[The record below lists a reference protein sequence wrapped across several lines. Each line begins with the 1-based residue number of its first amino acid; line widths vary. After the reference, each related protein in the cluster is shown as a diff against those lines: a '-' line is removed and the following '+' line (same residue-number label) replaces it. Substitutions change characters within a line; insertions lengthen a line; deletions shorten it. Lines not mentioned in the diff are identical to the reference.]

1 MIPLPPNLD
10 DAAILAARGPRAPL
24 DPSRPYRCLVEPE
37 PLVRGGVTDVAAI
50 FATGAECPFRCLMCD
65 LWKHTLERSESVPSV
80 ADQVERALQELP
92 DVPHVKIYNAG
103 SFFDSQAIS
112 AADRARIAELVRGRE
127 RVIVEC
133 HPLLVDQRC
142 AEFAAAIAPT
152 ILEVAMGL
160 ETVDPLV
167 LSRLNKRMRLS
178 DFDRAARLLL
188 DSGAEIRAFIL
199 LGPPGHFGAESV
211 EWARRGVEHALSL
224 AASYAVVIP
233 VRPGNGIL
241 DQLERQGLFV
251 RPTLAEL
258 TRVLTH
264 GLESR
269 GTSAQGRSD
278 GCVLVDLWD
287 IENSF
292 DCPDCDPLRAEA
304 LRRMNLTQR
313 PVAVVDCDCPNRADR
328 FPRSGSSAPS

>member
-1 MIPLPPNLD
+1 MIPLPPKLD
-10 DAAILAARGPRAPL
+10 DAAILAARGSRAAQ
-24 DPSRPYRCLVEPE
+24 DPGRPIRCLVEPE
-37 PLVRGGVTDVAAI
+37 PLLRGGVADVAAI
-50 FATGAECPFRCLMCD
+50 FTTGPECPFRCLMCD
-65 LWKHTLERSESVPSV
+65 LWKHTLERGKSHPSL

-103 SFFDSQAIS
+103 SFFDSQAVS
-112 AADRARIAELVRGRE
+112 ASDRARVAELVQGRE

-133 HPLLVDQRC
+133 HPLLVDRRC
-142 AEFAAAIAPT
+142 AEFAATIAPT
-152 ILEVAMGL
+152 VLEVAMGL

-167 LSRLNKRMRLS
+167 LSRLNKRMTLG

-188 DSGAEIRAFIL
+188 DSGVELRAFIL

-211 EWARRGVEHALSL
+211 EWAKRSVDHALSL

-241 DQLERQGLFV
+241 DRLERQGQFV
-251 RPTLAEL
+251 RPTVAEL

-269 GTSAQGRSD
+269 GSSAAGRRD

-292 DCPDCDPLRAEA
+292 DCPDCGPLRAEA

-313 PVAVVDCDCPNRADR
+313 PVAVVECDCQGPPA
-328 FPRSGSSAPS
+328 

>member
-1 MIPLPPNLD
+1 MIPLPPKLD
-10 DAAILAARGPRAPL
+10 DAAILAARGARAVL

-37 PLVRGGVTDVAAI
+37 PLPRGGVADVAAI
-50 FATGAECPFRCLMCD
+50 FTTGPECPFRCLMCD
-65 LWKHTLERSESVPSV
+65 LWKHTLERSESLPSI
-80 ADQVERALQELP
+80 ADQVEHALQKLP
-92 DVPHVKIYNAG
+92 DAPHLKIYNAG
-103 SFFDSQAIS
+103 SFFDSQAVS
-112 AADRARIAELVRGRE
+112 ASDRARIAELVHGRE

-133 HPLLVDQRC
+133 HPLLVDRRC

-152 ILEVAMGL
+152 VLEVAMGL

-167 LSRLNKRMRLS
+167 LSRLNKRMTLV

-188 DSGAEIRAFIL
+188 DAGVELRAFIL

-211 EWARRGVEHALSL
+211 EWAKRSVEHALSR

-241 DQLERQGLFV
+241 DQLERQGQFV

-258 TRVLTH
+258 TQVLTH

-269 GTSAQGRSD
+269 GTSAAGRRD

-292 DCPDCDPLRAEA
+292 DCPDCGPLRAEA

-313 PVAVVDCDCPNRADR
+313 PVEVVECDCQGPA
-328 FPRSGSSAPS
+328 A